1 MAAASPSVYVG
12 DLDSSVT
19 EALLYDHFKN
29 CGPVVSV
36 RVCMDSQTH
45 KSLGYGYVNFQNTAD
60 SDSAM
65 ENLNGSKLANR
76 AIRVARIQRDPT
88 ARKSGN
94 TNVVVKHLPGEVEM
108 SGVHELFEAVGKITS
123 IRVATDESGKSR
135 GYAYVMFESEE
146 AAGKAVDELNGSEV
160 DGQAITVERYRPMHR
175 SELQEKYCNLYIKN
189 LVKEA
194 TEEQLRAI
202 FAPYGEITSLKIR
215 QDNQSGESMG
225 FGYVAYKEHE
235 DAAKAVDAL
244 NDKPHEM
251 AAENEPFHVRR
262 FESKKER
269 TRKRESQ
276 WRERQAAYAKFPN
289 LYVKNLEDTVTTD
302 QLNEVFNA
310 HGETQSCRV
319 MMDRETHL
327 SKGFGFVSYKDH
339 ASAQKAIQALAGSTI
354 LGTRPLYV
362 TYALKRDARRQQFE
376 EMQKKRQ
383 QRAFGPTGGYGGP
396 QMGGGGG
403 GGGGGY
409 GGQPGM
415 GGPPFGGMQ
424 GQPGMGGPGGP
435 QRGMQGGQPNM
446 MAMQMAAIQRGMNPG
461 GPGMQPGA
469 GGPGG
474 PGGMMGQPGMGQPG
488 GMMNQPRVMRP
499 QPKPA
504 PMQPM
509 AQAQPA
515 QPQQQSLSTLLS
527 SMSVE
532 QQKNVLGE
540 RLYAYISKSHNTE
553 AAKIT
558 GMLLEMDNAEIL
570 NLLEAPVQLDEK
582 VNEALEVLHQHSNY

>member
-1 MAAASPSVYVG
+1 MG
-12 DLDSSVT
+12 LT
-19 EALLYDHFKN
+19 
-29 CGPVVSV
+29 
-36 RVCMDSQTH
+36 T
-45 KSLGYGYVNFQNTAD
+45 TA
-60 SDSAM
+60 
-65 ENLNGSKLANR
+65 G
-76 AIRVARIQRDPT
+76 
-88 ARKSGN
+88 
-94 TNVVVKHLPGEVEM
+94 
-108 SGVHELFEAVGKITS
+108 
-123 IRVATDESGKSR
+123 
-135 GYAYVMFESEE
+135 
-146 AAGKAVDELNGSEV
+146 
-160 DGQAITVERYRPMHR
+160 
-175 SELQEKYCNLYIKN
+175 YCNLPIKN
-189 LVKEA
+189 LVKTA

-202 FAPYGEITSLKIR
+202 FAPYGEITSLGIR
-215 QDNQSGESMG
+215 WG
-225 FGYVAYKEHE
+225 FEGYVEFKEPE

-269 TRKRESQ
+269 TRKREAQ

-403 GGGGGY
+403 GGGY
-409 GGQPGM
+409 GGQM
-415 GGPPFGGMQ
+415 PPFGGMQ

-446 MAMQMAAIQRGMNPG
+446 MAMQQMAAMQRGMNPG

-469 GGPGG
+469 GG

-488 GMMNQPRVMRP
+488 GMMNQPGGPRVMRP

-509 AQAQPA
+509 PTQQPA

-540 RLYAYISKSHNTE
+540 RLYAYISKSHSTE

-570 NLLEAPVQLDEK
+570 DLLEAPLQLDEK
-582 VNEALEVLHQHSNY
+582 VNEALEVLHRNSTY